1 VLARGTLLDTVKGM
15 WTRLVA
21 GTVAHDV
28 NNLAQ
33 GLLNLLVLA
42 EDPSATRELVAQYVE
57 LARGGLSELKR
68 LGADLRA
75 LADARA
81 DEPPQR
87 LDLACSDALIEVEAP
102 AGRRLEPGALAPDLL
117 VRGSSAGLR
126 LGVSALLQHALAA
139 SAPGTAVR
147 LSAGPDGDGVAVLV
161 DAPGAPAL
169 RAVGGAP
176 VSSLLAGPE
185 RELSGGRLVLAGA
198 LAAQLGGE
206 LSVRSGAA
214 SGQLF
219 RLWFPAA

>member
-1 VLARGTLLDTVKGM
+1 M

-33 GLLNLLVLA
+33 GLLNLLTLS
-42 EDPSATRELVAQYVE
+42 EDPGATRELIAQYVE
-57 LARGGLSELKR
+57 LARGGLGELKR

-75 LADARA
+75 LADARV

-87 LDLACSDALIEVEAP
+87 LELACSDALVEVEP
-102 AGRRLEPGALAPDLL
+102 PVGRRLVAGPLAPDLL

-139 SAPGTAVR
+139 STPGSAVN
-147 LSAGPDGDGVAVLV
+147 LSASRDGAGAAVLV

-169 RAVGGAP
+169 RVAGVAP
-176 VSSLLAGPE
+176 VSALLAGPQ
-185 RELSGGRLVLAGA
+185 REISGGRLVLAGA
-198 LAAQLGGE
+198 LADQLGGE
-206 LSVRSGAA
+206 LSVRPGSPT
-214 SGQLF
+214 GQLF
-219 RLWFPAA
+219 RLWLPEA